1 LADEIVELAA
11 SRVFSASPFGY
22 GHEPA
27 GLAALGLVTVV
38 GAPALELVQAA
49 TATPTAKSA
58 VAHRYARAVIRWLL
72 SGYSQRK

>member
-1 LADEIVELAA
+1 LADEIMESGA

-27 GLAALGLVTVV
+27 GLAALGLVAVV
-38 GAPALELVQAA
+38 GASALELVQAA

-58 VAHRYARAVIRWLL
+58 VALRYARAVIRWLL
-72 SGYSQRK
+72 SDYSQRK